1 MLNRPKRPNCP
12 LRAAASATLL
22 ACALALASSPARAV
36 LGGSPMATPADATVV
51 TKSATAHVASVA
63 SAATAMSTS
72 GPTVGAQ
79 YSVRATQLS
88 SGTSVREYIGTDGN
102 VFGIAWNGPR
112 IPDLQTL
119 LGNYFPQYASGVL
132 ALRAARHGRGP
143 VAVEQSD
150 LVVHSGGH
158 MGSFFG
164 QAWLPSALPAGIT
177 GADIK

>member
-1 MLNRPKRPNCP
+1 MWNRP
-12 LRAAASATLL
+12 LHAAVPAALVL
-22 ACALALASSPARAV
+22 CALAGLAQPALAA
-36 LGGSPMATPADATVV
+36 LGGSPMPTPTG
-51 TKSATAHVASVA
+51 ATATTLNPTARAAAQSASASVA
-63 SAATAMSTS
+63 SSS
-72 GPTVGAQ
+72 SS
-79 YSVRATQLS
+79 YSVRSTAYSTGTQ
-88 SGTSVREYIGTDGN
+88 VREYIGAGGA

-112 IPDLQTL
+112 MPDLQTL
-119 LGNYFPQYASGVL
+119 LGNYFPQYASGVK
-132 ALRAARHGRGP
+132 AQRAARHARGP